1 MAKNQRRLLMM
12 LPEKA
17 SRWRVLGL
25 GLGAGILAAAG
36 QAPLGIWPLALL
48 GFLAAFALFA
58 RAETPHRAAFQIWAF
73 GLGYFCA
80 SLFWLVEPFLVDVA
94 KHGWMAPFA
103 LLGMAGG
110 LALLWGIAAYFA
122 KKSKAYI
129 FALAVAL
136 ACAELIRAYL
146 FTGFPW
152 ALIGYSWGNAPPS
165 QIAAFIGPHGLVL
178 ATLLLVAFTYLAVT
192 KRTARFAASAVI
204 LAALLFGSGAVMLS
218 APMPD
223 DTDQTVRLI
232 QPNAPQ
238 SKKWSREHAPIFF
251 KRALD
256 LTAAPATGPRPDI
269 IIWPETSVPLWLDEA
284 DEAIKE
290 MAQAG
295 QGAQIIF
302 GINSYAEPDAF
313 NTLIAANSAGEITA
327 QYRKHHLVPFGEYI
341 PLRDQ
346 LIKLLPFLGQSMTG
360 WGFAPGE
367 GPILIDLG
375 KAGRALPLICY
386 EAIFPQ
392 DMRGTERADWL
403 LQITNDAWFGRI
415 AGPQQHLAQA
425 RMRAIEQGLPMVRA
439 ANTGI
444 SAVIDAR
451 GRLRASLPLNEAGKL
466 DARLPGALN
475 ATPYARTGDW
485 PIAALIALLSI
496 GLITRAR
503 RESV

>member
-1 MAKNQRRLLMM
+1 MP
-12 LPEKA
+12 PEKA
-17 SRWRVLGL
+17 SWWRTLGL

-58 RAETPHRAAFQIWAF
+58 RAKTPRRAAFQMWAF
-73 GLGYFCA
+73 GCGYFCA

-103 LLGMAGG
+103 LLGMTGG
-110 LALLWGIAAYFA
+110 LALLWGAAGYFA
-122 KKSKAYI
+122 KKSKDYAVS
-129 FALAVAL
+129 LAVGL

-146 FTGFPW
+146 FSGFPW
-152 ALIGYSWGNAPPS
+152 ALIGYSWGNASPS
-165 QIAAFIGPHGLVL
+165 QLAAFVGPHGLTL
-178 ATLLLVAFTYLAVT
+178 ATLLLTAVAHLAIRNWSRRLALASLLT
-192 KRTARFAASAVI
+192 TAI
-204 LAALLFGSGAVMLS
+204 LFGGGFAMLR

-223 DTDQTVRLI
+223 DTNQTLRLI

-238 SKKWSREHAPIFF
+238 HQKWSREHAPVFF

-256 LTAAPATGPRPDI
+256 LTVAPPTGPRPDI
-269 IIWPETSVPLWLDEA
+269 VIWPETSVPLWLDEA
-284 DEAIKE
+284 AGAISE
-290 MAQAG
+290 IAQAG

-302 GINSYAEPDAF
+302 GINSYVEPDAF
-313 NTLIAANSAGEITA
+313 NTLIAASPEGEITA
-327 QYRKHHLVPFGEYI
+327 QYHKHHLVPFGEYI

-346 LIKLLPFLGQSMTG
+346 LIKLLPFLGQSMSG

-367 GPILIDLG
+367 GPKLIDLG
-375 KAGRALPLICY
+375 DAGRALPLICY

-451 GRLRASLPLNEAGKL
+451 GRIRASLPLNEAGKL
-466 DARLPGALN
+466 DARLPGAL
-475 ATPYARTGDW
+475 APTPYARTGDW
-485 PIAALIALLSI
+485 PISALIVLLSI
-496 GLITRAR
+496 GLSLRSR

>member
-1 MAKNQRRLLMM
+1 MKM

-25 GLGAGILAAAG
+25 GLGAGILAALG

-58 RAETPHRAAFQIWAF
+58 RAETPRRAAFQIWAF
-73 GLGYFCA
+73 GLGYFSA
-80 SLFWLVEPFLVDVA
+80 ALFWLVEPFLIDVA

-103 LLGMAGG
+103 LAGMAGG

-122 KKSKAYI
+122 KKSKAYAI
-129 FALAVAL
+129 ALAVAL

-152 ALIGYSWGNAPPS
+152 ALIGYSWGNAAPA
-165 QIAAFIGPHGLVL
+165 QIAALIGPHGLTL
-178 ATLLLVAFTYLAVT
+178 ATLLLVALLHLALK
-192 KRTARFAASAVI
+192 KRTPRFGIGAAI
-204 LAALLFGSGAVMLS
+204 IAAILFGTGAVMLR
-218 APMPD
+218 APMPK

-238 SKKWSREHAPIFF
+238 SQKWSREHAPIFF
-251 KRALD
+251 QRALD
-256 LTAAPATGPRPDI
+256 LTAAPSSGPGPNI

-284 DEAIKE
+284 EGAIKE

-346 LIKLLPFLGQSMTG
+346 LIKLLPFLGQSMSG

-392 DMRGTERADWL
+392 DMRGTERPDWL

-451 GRLRASLPLNEAGKL
+451 GRILARLPLNEAGKL
-466 DARLPGALN
+466 DAPLPGALPS
-475 ATPYARTGDW
+475 TPYARTGDW
-485 PIAALIALLSI
+485 PIAALIALLSL
-496 GLITRAR
+496 GLILRAR
-503 RESV
+503 RETV